1 MIDPTTE
8 KLLTPHQVAAMFPGR
23 SGTGVSV
30 ATVWRWLSGRGRR
43 GVVLESI
50 RVGGSRYSS
59 REAVQRF
66 TQQINAQ
73 PVPGHDRRA
82 EHEAETVARLL
93 DAEGF

>member
-1 MIDPTTE
+1 MIDPTAE

-59 REAVQRF
+59 REAVSRF
-66 TQQINAQ
+66 VQHVNAR
-73 PVPGHDRRA
+73 PVRNHDQRA
-82 EHEAETVARLL
+82 EHEAETVAKLL
-93 DAEGF
+93 EAEGL

>member
-8 KLLTPHQVAAMFPGR
+8 KLLTPKQVAKLFPGR
-23 SGTGVSV
+23 LGKGMSV

-59 REAVQRF
+59 REAVHRF
-66 TQQINAQ
+66 IQQVNAQ
-73 PVPGHDRRA
+73 PVPNHDRRGEHAA
-82 EHEAETVARLL
+82 EAVAKLL
-93 DAEGF
+93 EAEGF

>member
-8 KLLTPHQVAAMFPGR
+8 NLLTPIQVARLFPGR

-59 REAVQRF
+59 REAVSRF
-66 TQQINAQ
+66 VQHVNAR
-73 PVPGHDRRA
+73 PVRNHDQRA
-82 EHEAETVARLL
+82 EHEAVTVAKLL
-93 DAEGF
+93 EAEGF